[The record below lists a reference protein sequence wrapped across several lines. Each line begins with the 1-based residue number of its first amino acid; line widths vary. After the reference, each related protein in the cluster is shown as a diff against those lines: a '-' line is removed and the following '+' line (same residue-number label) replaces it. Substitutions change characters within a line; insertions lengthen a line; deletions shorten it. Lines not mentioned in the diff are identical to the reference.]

1 MLPMKT
7 TTEFEDPD
15 ELVTFVVAGLR
26 FQTLR
31 GTLSRFP
38 NTLLG
43 DPQRLRPYW
52 NAKTNEYF
60 FDRNRASFESILYI
74 YQSNGDAHRPKT
86 VPIQLFLHEMKFY
99 GVFDQSVMAKFWEN
113 EGFEKPDEVEW
124 PANRWQRKVWAVVEY
139 PQTSLLAKVFGFFS
153 IAMIVVS
160 IVSFVVET
168 MPQFDTQD
176 RQWKSPFFWIELV
189 CNCWFLFEFVLRFI
203 SAPSKCDFLKKFLN
217 LLDVCAIAPST
228 LSESTEAQ
236 SQNFAVLRVIR
247 VVRVFKLT
255 RHSLGLQV
263 LIETFKASQ
272 QELMLMG
279 FFLVIGLVLFSSA
292 MHVRT
297 LVVAI
302 NGHCRY
308 FAENNEP
315 DTAFDSIPGIFW
327 FTLATITTCGFGDM
341 ASAQTKRE
349 RSPHVDLWRDHRRD
363 VCDHRDCY
371 RHANRMA
378 SLKRQR
384 VFDETHARHEV
395 VGTGCDLVRDCKLR
409 DSLASS
415 SSDED

>member
-1 MLPMKT
+1 MLPMKP

-99 GVFDQSVMAKFWEN
+99 GFDQSVMSKFWEN
-113 EGFEKPDEVEW
+113 EGFEKPDEIEW

-139 PQTSLLAKVFGFFS
+139 PQASLLAKVFGFFS

-189 CNCWFLFEFVLRFI
+189 CNCWFLFEFVLRFV
-203 SAPSKCDFLKKFLN
+203 SAPNKCDFLKKFLN
-217 LLDVCAIAPST
+217 LLDVCAIVPST
-228 LSESTEAQ
+228 LSESTEAR

-297 LVVAI
+297 QVVVI
-302 NGHCRY
+302 DCRCRY

-327 FTLATITTCGFGDM
+327 FTLVPTSTYGEIIGGT
-341 ASAQTKRE
+341 
-349 RSPHVDLWRDHRRD
+349 
-363 VCDHRDCY
+363 DCY

-395 VGTGCDLVRDCKLR
+395 VGTGCDLVRDCKMR

>member
-31 GTLSRFP
+31 GTLSRYP

-43 DPQRLRPYW
+43 DPQRLRP
-52 NAKTNEYF
+52 
-60 FDRNRASFESILYI
+60 FESILYI

-99 GVFDQSVMAKFWEN
+99 GFDQSVMAKFWEN
-113 EGFEKPDEVEW
+113 EGFEKPDDIEW

-217 LLDVCAIAPST
+217 LLDIAAIGPST

-297 LVVAI
+297 LVLVI
-302 NGHCRY
+302 DGHCRY

-341 ASAQTKRE
+341 AG
-349 RSPHVDLWRDHRRD
+349 PHFDLRRDHRRD
-363 VCDHRDCY
+363 
-371 RHANRMA
+371 
-378 SLKRQR
+378 
-384 VFDETHARHEV
+384 E
-395 VGTGCDLVRDCKLR
+395 
-409 DSLASS
+409 
-415 SSDED
+415 